1 MRENYAFLNVYH
13 SSVLMTSDLSNC
25 TERMNLR
32 KYRAQLFKA
41 SFSLTSSLRDQLV
54 KRFTTL

>member
-1 MRENYAFLNVYH
+1 MQENYAFLNVYH
-13 SSVLMTSDLSNC
+13 SSVLMTPDLSNC

-41 SFSLTSSLRDQLV
+41 SFNLTSSLRGQLV